1 MIVYDSVIYLFPEK
15 SQNPQYRAHYN
26 KQNSHYQKN
35 GFYGYM
41 VCIYRPEP
49 LVQQKK
55 SPIYCYGFIDICP
68 LHAGKPPYFSEC
80 FYHAMS
86 PYPPSDLCRGYPL
99 LLFPFL
105 NINGI
110 SPLLFHRPILA
121 LRLELHHA
129 GIDTILFQ
137 KHIRTALLRH
147 CSVRENNNLIRPGN
161 GTHTVG
167 DNHYRLILNQP

>member
-1 MIVYDSVIYLFPEK
+1 MLYIVIPAS
-15 SQNPQYRAHYN
+15 
-26 KQNSHYQKN
+26 
-35 GFYGYM
+35 
-41 VCIYRPEP
+41 
-49 LVQQKK
+49 
-55 SPIYCYGFIDICP
+55 
-68 LHAGKPPYFSEC
+68 FS
-80 FYHAMS
+80 
-86 PYPPSDLCRGYPL
+86 
-99 LLFPFL
+99 
-105 NINGI
+105 NINRT
-110 SPLLFHRPILA
+110 LLFHRPILA